1 MVNNILETN
10 RNFIDPNA
18 EPEVSIVMPCLN
30 ESKTLPVCIRKAQ
43 EAIAQLRIPGEV
55 VIADNGS
62 TDGSQD
68 LARSLGARVVDVPV
82 RGYGAAL
89 RWGIQAAK
97 GRYIVMGDSDDS
109 YDFREAV
116 HLVEKLMLGYNFC
129 IGSRLRGRIMPGA
142 MPWKNRHLGTPVLT
156 WLVNLLYPAKFSDV
170 NSGMRA
176 FTKNAFNRMKLESDG
191 MEFASE
197 MLVKAAVLGLRVTEV
212 PITLHKDGRDRA
224 PHLRPWIDG
233 WRHLKYIMLFAPK
246 YIYWLPGALLFLMGT
261 LLTLVLNLSPSGEFV
276 YFGNLRFNDH
286 WIVVAA
292 LFCLLGYELILTGV
306 LAHLYMLTHR
316 LQQRS
321 HRMDKLVNSINI
333 ERIILLAAAMIVGGL
348 IFEFSVIEVWLKS
361 NFGPI
366 SGIRAAV
373 TGMVL
378 ILMGAQTLFSGFFY
392 AVLVD
397 KYGKQSPPP
406 DWSTTTESKPS

>member
-1 MVNNILETN
+1 MVNHILETN
-10 RNFIDPNA
+10 RSATDA
-18 EPEVSIVMPCLN
+18 QTELEVSIVMPCLN

-43 EAIAQLRIPGEV
+43 EAIARLGISGEV
-55 VIADNGS
+55 IIADNGS

-116 HLVEKLMLGYNFC
+116 PLVEKLMLGYNFC
-129 IGSRLRGRIMPGA
+129 IGSRLKGRIMPGA

-156 WLVNLLYPAKFSDV
+156 ALVNLLYRARFSDV

-197 MLVKAAVLGLRVTEV
+197 MLVKAAVLGLRVSEV
-212 PITLHKDGRDRA
+212 PITLHKDGRDRP
-224 PHLRPWIDG
+224 PHLQPWADG
-233 WRHLKYIMLFAPK
+233 WRHLKHIMLFAPK
-246 YIYWLPGALLFLMGT
+246 YIYWLPGVLLFAFGSV
-261 LLTLVLNLSPSGEFV
+261 LTLGLNLSPAGEFL
-276 YFGNLRFNDH
+276 YFGNFRFNDH

-292 LFCLLGYELILTGV
+292 LSSLLGYELILTGI

-321 HRMDKLVNSINI
+321 HRMDRLVRRINI
-333 ERIILLAAAMIVGGL
+333 ERIIFLAAAMVIGGL
-348 IFEFSVIEVWLKS
+348 LFEFSVVEVWVKS
-361 NFGPI
+361 SFGPI
-366 SGIRAAV
+366 AAIRAAV

-392 AVLVD
+392 AVLVE
-397 KYGKQSPPP
+397 KYGKQSAPP
-406 DWSTTTESKPS
+406 DWSQVASSK